1 MRVTVLSLAAAVLA
15 GVPAADAATNTVSP
29 GARAASVAPPAGTQ
43 YCTIGCVYP
52 GHDLH
57 TYAVTAGHCRST
69 AGGYA
74 RDQRSGLTGSF
85 VRAIAESPRSGGAD
99 YGLIDFGG
107 RSRSGYFIGD
117 TPTTDDH
124 PPPQI
129 GQSICRIGVS
139 SGQHCG
145 SVVAYHGYD
154 QFLTAGMPDSMPGD
168 SGGPVWIENN
178 DGRAQII
185 GIWLGEKIT
194 DKT

>member
-29 GARAASVAPPAGTQ
+29 GDRVDYVSPTAGTQ

-74 RDQRSGLTGSF
+74 RDHRSGLTRSF
-85 VRAIAESPRSGGAD
+85 VRAIPESPRSRRTD

-107 RSRSGYFIGD
+107 RS
-117 TPTTDDH
+117 P
-124 PPPQI
+124 
-129 GQSICRIGVS
+129 
-139 SGQHCG
+139 
-145 SVVAYHGYD
+145 
-154 QFLTAGMPDSMPGD
+154 
-168 SGGPVWIENN
+168 
-178 DGRAQII
+178 
-185 GIWLGEKIT
+185 
-194 DKT
+194 